1 MLKFSCVISCWSLVF
16 VVLVLLHWTVLRSP
30 NQINFYINN
39 SKCTYRGGYL
49 LVFSLALVLCR
60 RCCYIY
66 IFRPF
71 FTLLAVFFLSFF
83 IFFFLVWCVV
93 CSLQLPAHTTLH
105 IFNRVVAANLC
116 MRRHKKVMD
125 GFSKERSE
133 LKCIKFNAKKTGR
146 IKRGKR

>member
-1 MLKFSCVISCWSLVF
+1 MFECSYCIFFYYFCLFVFFFMLKFSCVISCWSLVF

-83 IFFFLVWCVV
+83 IFFFGLVC
-93 CSLQLPAHTTLH
+93 
-105 IFNRVVAANLC
+105 RVFTSIASSYN
-116 MRRHKKVMD
+116 
-125 GFSKERSE
+125 SPY
-133 LKCIKFNAKKTGR
+133 I
-146 IKRGKR
+146 

>member
-1 MLKFSCVISCWSLVF
+1 MYISRWIF
-16 VVLVLLHWTVLRSP
+16 VGFLTSSGALSPLLLHIHLSP
-30 NQINFYINN
+30 VFYV
-39 SKCTYRGGYL
+39 T
-49 LVFSLALVLCR
+49 
-60 RCCYIY
+60 RCL
-66 IFRPF
+66 F
-71 FTLLAVFFLSFF
+71 SFF
-83 IFFFLVWCVV
+83 FHFFFLVWCVV

-146 IKRGKR
+146 IKRGKTIKWNSLVTVF